1 MVVTDDSESCI
12 KTDNDSIV
20 RPDDEDAELFDN

>member
-1 MVVTDDSESCI
+1 MVVTDDSESYI

-20 RPDDEDAELFDN
+20 RPGDVDSELYDN